1 MENLFSLL
9 SYIHQ
14 VPTMSLILIFVA
26 GFGLGG
32 LIVDS
37 YYSYKHN
44 KLRAEITPRVKQL
57 QDNLRRMRELNDKY
71 RFMEL
76 QRSMDSASI
85 EKAVRE
91 AMESDDSE

>member
-1 MENLFSLL
+1 
-9 SYIHQ
+9 
-14 VPTMSLILIFVA
+14 MSLILIFVA

-44 KLRAEITPRVKQL
+44 KLRAQITPKVNQL
-57 QDNLRRMRELNDKY
+57 QENLRRMRELNDKY
-71 RFMEL
+71 RFLEL
-76 QRSMDSASI
+76 QRSIDLKSASI
-85 EKAVRE
+85 DKAVRE